1 MRNVD
6 DHWFADPE
14 PLGLDPSKIE
24 ALLVRVRRDTD
35 SGLLP
40 AAQVA
45 IARHGKL
52 AVYES
57 FGDANAES
65 LFGVFSATKAIVAAA
80 AWLLMQDGRLDES
93 ERVAEIIPEFAGNGK
108 GEIRVA
114 QLLLHTAGFP
124 AAPFRPWDWNDL
136 GSRLNRFASWRAD
149 WDPGTRFVYH
159 PTSSMW
165 VVAEIIERRSGLSC
179 QQFIREQIA
188 QPLDLPD
195 LYVGLPDSQNARVLP
210 CVHVGEAATT
220 QELAAVGLPPPRVTE
235 VTEEAISLFNEPA
248 VRCIGVP
255 GGGGI
260 MGAAELALFYQG
272 LLHGGP
278 LRGGGGRSHDD
289 SEIWRDTTLANAR
302 RVRTG
307 ELQNPDIGKAASR
320 GLGIVVA
327 GDEFRNFRGFGKTNS
342 AETFGHNGAGGQL
355 AWADPVTGLSLG
367 YCTNGHDRNLVR
379 RGRRMSSA
387 S

>member
-14 PLGLDPSKIE
+14 QLGLDPSKIE

-57 FGDANAES
+57 FGDANAE
-65 LFGVFSATKAIVAAA
+65 
-80 AWLLMQDGRLDES
+80 
-93 ERVAEIIPEFAGNGK
+93 
-108 GEIRVA
+108 
-114 QLLLHTAGFP
+114 
-124 AAPFRPWDWNDL
+124 
-136 GSRLNRFASWRAD
+136 
-149 WDPGTRFVYH
+149 
-159 PTSSMW
+159 
-165 VVAEIIERRSGLSC
+165 
-179 QQFIREQIA
+179 
-188 QPLDLPD
+188 
-195 LYVGLPDSQNARVLP
+195 
-210 CVHVGEAATT
+210 
-220 QELAAVGLPPPRVTE
+220 
-235 VTEEAISLFNEPA
+235 
-248 VRCIGVP
+248 
-255 GGGGI
+255 
-260 MGAAELALFYQG
+260 LALFYQG

-278 LRGGGGRSHDD
+278 LRGGGGRPHDD

-327 GDEFRNFRGFGKTNS
+327 GDAFRNFRGFGKTNS
-342 AETFGHNGAGGQL
+342 AETFGHSGAGGQL

-379 RGRRMSSA
+379 RGRRGTAISSLA
-387 S
+387 AVCLA